1 MAVRRLQCDANH
13 RSQPSVAPKGCL
25 VRRTR
30 FFVYTVSLLLSA
42 GVVFAGTAAAADP
55 PAPPGTPTAES
66 FGGIATVGPIFSDGL
81 RHDHGCTRSVVASPS
96 RDLVL
101 TAAHCVFGTAAGWRF
116 VPGYADGAAPYGV
129 WKVQRAYLDPAWLR
143 GQDPQHD
150 FAILQ
155 VANRIRGDRTVALQ
169 DVTGAE
175 VLGTAPAQGTAITD
189 IAYNA
194 GLDDKPIRCAT
205 TSYLTDGYPA
215 FNCHGFVGGS
225 SGSPWLTSVAGTS
238 RQVVVGVI
246 GGLHQ
251 GGCYEYTSY
260 SSAFT
265 GDVRRLINRA
275 ARGDR
280 PDTAPQAG
288 SDGC

>member
-1 MAVRRLQCDANH
+1 MRLRRSFALAT
-13 RSQPSVAPKGCL
+13 S
-25 VRRTR
+25 
-30 FFVYTVSLLLSA
+30 FLLSA
-42 GVVFAGTAAAADP
+42 GALIAGSAAAAADP
-55 PAPPGTPTAES
+55 PAPPGTPTAEF

-81 RHDHGCTRSVVASPS
+81 RHDHRCTGSVVASAS

-101 TAAHCVFGTAAGWRF
+101 TAAHCIDGTAAGWRF
-116 VPGYADGAAPYGV
+116 VPGYSDGAAPYGV
-129 WKVQRAYLDPAWLR
+129 WKVQRVYVDPSWLR
-143 GQDPQHD
+143 SQDPQHD

-155 VANRIRGDRTVALQ
+155 VADRTRGGRTVALQ

-175 VLGTAPAQGTAITD
+175 VLGTAPAPGTAITD

-205 TSYLTDGYPA
+205 TTYLTDGYPA

-225 SGSPWLTSVAGTS
+225 SGSPWLTSVAGT
-238 RQVVVGVI
+238 RRPVVVGVI

-265 GDVRRLINRA
+265 GDVRRLIKRA